1 MHTKLQDIA
10 RWIANR
16 MPADMPTNDWKA
28 VQQSFPWYTIPYWL
42 QAAENPEN
50 SELAAKAAISGGNQF
65 LLHILLQPTEEAFT
79 QPMDEAQSMA
89 TISLP
94 EVPAEQAN
102 AQLEQENFVP
112 EPDTDVTAEDN
123 DIFNEEAAQ
132 LTEAAETETVEP
144 EAAVA
149 AATTAEL
156 PLDAAVEAT
165 TGEEPKA
172 TELPNEATAA
182 EAITEASEKVEEQLP
197 HSAETIIVHGP
208 DDSSADATT
217 ESDSEDYPAEEED
230 PNPPELGSLNLKG
243 LSKMMHEPVVATDPL
258 AAAEPFH
265 TIDYFAS
272 QGIKAEKAKTN
283 PQVTHFDNQV
293 KSFTEW
299 LKSMKKLH
307 YQPATAYTDPL
318 VEKKA
323 RQSLQEGEVVTES
336 MAEVWV
342 KQGNFSEAVKIYQKL
357 MMIHPEKSH
366 YFAALI
372 KQVNQSL

>member
-16 MPADMPTNDWKA
+16 MPADMQANDWKA
-28 VQQSFPWYTIPYWL
+28 VQQTFPWYTIPYWL

-65 LLHILLQPTEEAFT
+65 LLHILLQPTEDAVA
-79 QPMDEAQSMA
+79 QPTGQAQ
-89 TISLP
+89 TIAPVSLP

-102 AQLEQENFVP
+102 ALPEEDSVISEPEKAVTTEN
-112 EPDTDVTAEDN
+112 D
-123 DIFNEEAAQ
+123 DIFNKAAAQ
-132 LTEAAETETVEP
+132 LTEATEP
-144 EAAVA
+144 ETIEAEAFEA
-149 AATTAEL
+149 EATAAEL
-156 PLDAAVEAT
+156 PLDATVEASA
-165 TGEEPKA
+165 EEESNA
-172 TELPNEATAA
+172 AELPDEATAA
-182 EAITEASEKVEEQLP
+182 EAITEASEKIEEQLP
-197 HSAETIIVHGP
+197 QVAETIQVAEPEEASKGV
-208 DDSSADATT
+208 TT
-217 ESDSEDYPAEEED
+217 ETDSEDYQAEEEENAD
-230 PNPPELGSLNLKG
+230 PPELGSLNLKG
-243 LSKMMHEPVVATDPL
+243 LSKMMHEPVAATDPL
-258 AAAEPFH
+258 AASEPFH

-272 QGIKAEKAKTN
+272 QGIKAEKAKAN

-357 MMIHPEKSH
+357 MVIHPEKSH

-372 KQVNQSL
+372 KQVN

>member
-16 MPADMPTNDWKA
+16 MPADMQANDWNA
-28 VQQSFPWYTIPYWL
+28 VQQTFPWYTIPYWL

-65 LLHILLQPTEEAFT
+65 LLHILLQPTEDAVAPPT
-79 QPMDEAQSMA
+79 GQAQ
-89 TISLP
+89 TIAPVSLP

-102 AQLEQENFVP
+102 ALP
-112 EPDTDVTAEDN
+112 EEDSV
-123 DIFNEEAAQ
+123 IS
-132 LTEAAETETVEP
+132 EP
-144 EAAVA
+144 EKAV
-149 AATTAEL
+149 TTENDDNFNNA
-156 PLDAAVEAT
+156 
-165 TGEEPKA
+165 
-172 TELPNEATAA
+172 AA
-182 EAITEASEKVEEQLP
+182 EAIAEASEKIEENLLQA
-197 HSAETIIVHGP
+197 AETIQVP
-208 DDSSADATT
+208 EPEDASTGVTT
-217 ESDSEDYPAEEED
+217 QTDSEDYPPEEEENE
-230 PNPPELGSLNLKG
+230 NPPELGSLNLKG
-243 LSKMMHEPVVATDPL
+243 LSKMMHEPVAATDPL
-258 AAAEPFH
+258 AASEPFH

-272 QGIKAEKAKTN
+272 QGINAEKAKAN

-342 KQGNFSEAVKIYQKL
+342 KQGNFSEAVKIYHKL
-357 MMIHPEKSH
+357 MVIHPEKSH

-372 KQVNQSL
+372 KQVN